1 MQVEGREETLKKGSS
16 FLFREL
22 FLLFLRNAKS
32 CIKFQYSCYGEAGNP
47 FVAACGEHEC
57 TCQYQCQCTEYL
69 LNAQSAERFAFC
81 PERSVDLGQCH
92 KACPDGIYIRCTHP
106 VIKTAAPT
114 RAITA
119 PTAKSAG
126 ISCFIRSRQIRK
138 CLRWAFSSDIFRAL
152 SVRWLQDW
160 CSTR

>member
-92 KACPDGIYIRCTHP
+92 KACPDGIYLRCIHP
-106 VIKTAAPT
+106 SGDKDGGSYESHHGAY
-114 RAITA
+114 
-119 PTAKSAG
+119 G
-126 ISCFIRSRQIRK
+126 EK
-138 CLRWAFSSDIFRAL
+138 CGYQLFHSS
-152 SVRWLQDW
+152 S
-160 CSTR
+160 SNT